1 MTTQSTETQL
11 ALLAAGL
18 KEITR
23 ELDEVKAEGDQDR
36 ARMNAKIA
44 ALEDERNKALK
55 WGVGTLGAAVMGM
68 AYWIFDKVV
77 GGHIR

>member
-1 MTTQSTETQL
+1 MPAQSTETQL

-18 KEITR
+18 KEVTR
-23 ELDEVKAEGDQDR
+23 ELSEVKTENDIERAKDR
-36 ARMNAKIA
+36 AKIA

-55 WGVGTLGAAVMGM
+55 WGVGTLGAAVLAMG
-68 AYWIFDKVV
+68 YWIFDKVA